1 MTQPTL
7 ETRWL
12 MTLQGSIPQPV
23 VISPSLM
30 IFNVLDAR
38 IESPHLNAK
47 VLPPSGD
54 WVQVQENG
62 NWKLDVRLLLEAVGQ
77 AGAATEEL
85 RSLRDRAN
93 VHFTVGLLDLIR
105 TDISGRGQVNLLAAD
120 KLIQSPRLY
129 ATFLLWMLSELYE
142 QMPEIGDP
150 EKPRLVF
157 F

>member
-62 NWKLDVRLLLEAVGQ
+62 NWKLDVRLLLEADDGCPIYTHYSGVLRMDDQLAERIANG
-77 AGAATEEL
+77 EEIPGDQL
-85 RSLRDRAN
+85 YFRSAPYFQTPSKKYAWLNSILAIGKMRSFGGGN
-93 VHFTVGLLDLIR
+93 VVY
-105 TDISGRGQVNLLAAD
+105 DIFEVL
-120 KLIQSPRLY
+120 
-129 ATFLLWMLSELYE
+129 
-142 QMPEIGDP
+142 
-150 EKPRLVF
+150 
-157 F
+157 